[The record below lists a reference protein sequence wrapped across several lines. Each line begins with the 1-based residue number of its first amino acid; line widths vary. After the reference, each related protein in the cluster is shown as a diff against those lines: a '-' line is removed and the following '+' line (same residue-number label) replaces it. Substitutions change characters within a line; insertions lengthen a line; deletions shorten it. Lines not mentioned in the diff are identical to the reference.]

1 MNSGNS
7 QASGGPRSGA
17 WRRPESGTS
26 GLERYFATIRER
38 AGLIA
43 LVTFVTTLIAAA
55 YLVVAT
61 EQYRAEADLL
71 VIPLSRDD
79 DSLQGLSVI
88 HESTDPTRD
97 VATAAR
103 LTTSLNVA
111 RRVDKEIGY
120 PGTPEQLR
128 SKVSAEPVAASQ
140 VVAVVAEADSPEMA
154 RDIANGFAN
163 GIVSE
168 RGDIVKR
175 QADTLITGLRQ
186 QLQDS
191 QDSGETTTA
200 LEQQIV
206 ALEKVKTAGDPTLT
220 VDTLASKPVSPF
232 SPRPM
237 LTLIA
242 GLFGG
247 LILGVGGAFAMS
259 ALDPRLRR
267 EEQLR
272 ELYSLPILARVPK
285 EKRAPTFTLGKR
297 RLVIGPRSRERRALP
312 PGELS
317 AATLESFR
325 TLRTM
330 LAAQRREDGN
340 SRSILV
346 TGPSPSEGKTTTAIN
361 LASSLA
367 LAGNRVILIEADF
380 RRPTVGEALGV
391 RARVGIGDVLLG
403 NVALEDALV
412 LAPPFGDNLCAL
424 LVDRADDWL
433 AEVLSLPA
441 AEALLEDAKRLAD
454 YVVLDSP
461 PLTQVIDAMPLARQ
475 VDDVVM
481 VVRLGSSNLT
491 QLAHLGDLLEQNS
504 IRPAGFVVVGGPAP
518 EESSYYREA
527 QRRRAAQ
534 SDWLVNFEQK
544 TSSSSSSESEAP
556 SKPESS
562 SSSSSER
569 SASSAER

>member
-1 MNSGNS
+1 MNPPDS
-7 QASGGPRSGA
+7 QAIRDSGGIG
-17 WRRPESGTS
+17 WRRPPGETA
-26 GLERYFATIRER
+26 GLERYYRILRER
-38 AGLIA
+38 AGLIG
-43 LVTFVTTLIAAA
+43 LVVLVTTLVAAT
-55 YLVVAT
+55 YLAVAT
-61 EQYRAEADLL
+61 DKYRAEADLL
-71 VIPLSRDD
+71 VIPASRDND
-79 DSLQGLSVI
+79 ALGGLPII
-88 HESTDPTRD
+88 HESSDPTRD
-97 VATAAR
+97 VETA
-103 LTTSLNVA
+103 SHFVLNRTIA
-111 RRVDKEIGY
+111 KRVIDQLGLDMS
-120 PGTPEQLR
+120 PEQLL
-128 SKVSAEPVAASQ
+128 SDVKAEPVAQSNI
-140 VVAVVAEADSPEMA
+140 VAIRATADSPELA
-154 RDIANGFAN
+154 RDIANGFAD
-163 GIVSE
+163 GVVTEHDALIRAE
-168 RGDIVKR
+168 
-175 QADTLITGLRQ
+175 ADKLITGLRSSLQ
-186 QLQDS
+186 DAEQSGDETNATALADEIAQLQQVRES
-191 QDSGETTTA
+191 
-200 LEQQIV
+200 
-206 ALEKVKTAGDPTLT
+206 GDPTLS
-220 VDTLASKPVSPF
+220 VQARADAPNSAY
-232 SPRPM
+232 SPRPV
-237 LTLIA
+237 LTIFA
-242 GLFGG
+242 GIIGG

-285 EKRAPTFTLGKR
+285 EKRAPSFTLGKR
-297 RLVIGPRSRERRALP
+297 RLGIGPRERQRRALP

-330 LAAQRREDGN
+330 LAAQRRDDGN

-412 LAPPFGDNLCAL
+412 LAPPFGDNLCVL

-441 AEALLEDAKRLAD
+441 AQALLEDAKRLAD

-475 VDDVVM
+475 VDDVVL
-481 VVRLGSSNLT
+481 VTRLGSSNIS
-491 QLAHLGDLLEQNS
+491 QLAHLGDLLDQNG
-504 IRPAGFVVVGGPAP
+504 IKPAGFVVVGGPAP

-544 TSSSSSSESEAP
+544 TSSSPPSDSEEP
-556 SKPESS
+556 
-562 SSSSSER
+562 

>member
-1 MNSGNS
+1 MG
-7 QASGGPRSGA
+7 
-17 WRRPESGTS
+17 WRRPEAGSS
-26 GLERYFATIRER
+26 GLERYYRTVRER
-38 AGLIA
+38 LGLIA
-43 LVTFVTTLIAAA
+43 LITLTTTLMAAA
-55 YLVVAT
+55 YLAVAT
-61 EQYRAEADLL
+61 EKYKAEADLL
-71 VIPLSRDD
+71 VLPASRDD
-79 DSLQGLSVI
+79 PTLGSLPLI
-88 HESTDPTRD
+88 RESSDPTRD
-97 VATAAR
+97 VETASR
-103 LTTSLNVA
+103 LVTNLNVA
-111 RRVDKEIGY
+111 ERVKRELGL
-120 PGTPEQLR
+120 EE
-128 SKVSAEPVAASQ
+128 SAEALKSQ
-140 VVAVVAEADSPEMA
+140 VTAEPIAQSNIVAVTAVADSPDLA
-154 RDIANGFAN
+154 RDIANGFAT
-163 GIVSE
+163 GVVAERSAVVRSE
-168 RGDIVKR
+168 VDKLV
-175 QADTLITGLRQ
+175 AGLREQ
-186 QLQDS
+186 VQEAEEAGEPTEALLNQIADLQ
-191 QDSGETTTA
+191 GVRA
-200 LEQQIV
+200 
-206 ALEKVKTAGDPTLT
+206 AGDPTMRVET
-220 VDTLASKPVSPF
+220 RADAPASPF

-237 LTLIA
+237 LTILAGFFA
-242 GLFGG
+242 GL
-247 LILGVGGAFAMS
+247 IIGVGGAFAMS

-297 RLVIGPRSRERRALP
+297 RLGIGPRERERRALP

-475 VDDVVM
+475 VDDVVI
-481 VVRLGSSNLT
+481 VTRLGSSNLT
-491 QLAHLGDLLEQNS
+491 QLAHLGDLLEQNN
-504 IRPAGFVVVGGPAP
+504 IRPAGFVVVGGPGP

-527 QRRRAAQ
+527 QRRRNAQ

-544 TSSSSSSESEAP
+544 TSSSSSSAESP
-556 SKPESS
+556 PTPT
-562 SSSSSER
+562 
-569 SASSAER
+569 SSAER

>member
-1 MNSGNS
+1 M
-7 QASGGPRSGA
+7 
-17 WRRPESGTS
+17 
-26 GLERYFATIRER
+26 
-38 AGLIA
+38 
-43 LVTFVTTLIAAA
+43 VTLTTTLVAAA
-55 YLVVAT
+55 YLAVAT
-61 EQYRAEADLL
+61 EQYKAEADLL
-71 VIPLSRDD
+71 VIPASREDTA
-79 DSLQGLSVI
+79 LNGLPVI
-88 HESTDPTRD
+88 RESSDPTRD
-97 VATAAR
+97 VETAAR
-103 LTTSLNVA
+103 LVDNRNVA
-111 RRVDKEIGY
+111 KAVKEDLGLDQSADSLLSQV
-120 PGTPEQLR
+120 T
-128 SKVSAEPVAASQ
+128 AEPVAQSNI
-140 VVAVVAEADSPEMA
+140 VAVTATADSPDLA
-154 RDIANGFAN
+154 RDLANGFAN
-163 GIVSE
+163 GVVEQRSKVVKAEAEKQIV
-168 RGDIVKR
+168 
-175 QADTLITGLRQ
+175 GLKD
-186 QLQDS
+186 QLQEAEDN
-191 QDSGETTTA
+191 GEEANATA
-200 LEQQIV
+200 LANQIAELQGV
-206 ALEKVKTAGDPTLT
+206 AQSGDPTLT
-220 VDTLASKPVSPF
+220 VETRADAPSSPF

-237 LTLIA
+237 LTLAAGFFA
-242 GLFGG
+242 GLV
-247 LILGVGGAFAMS
+247 LGTGGAFAMS

-285 EKRAPTFTLGKR
+285 ERRAPTFTLGKR
-297 RLVIGPRSRERRALP
+297 RLGIGPRERERRALP

-330 LAAQRREDGN
+330 LAAQRRDDGN

-491 QLAHLGDLLEQNS
+491 QLAHLGDLLDQNG
-504 IRPAGFVVVGGPAP
+504 IKPAGFVVVGGPGP

-527 QRRRAAQ
+527 QRRRNAQ
-534 SDWLVNFEQK
+534 ADWLVNFEQK
-544 TSSSSSSESEAP
+544 TSSSAP
-556 SKPESS
+556 GSESS
-562 SSSSSER
+562 SGR

>member
-1 MNSGNS
+1 M
-7 QASGGPRSGA
+7 
-17 WRRPESGTS
+17 
-26 GLERYFATIRER
+26 
-38 AGLIA
+38 
-43 LVTFVTTLIAAA
+43 VTLATTLVAAA
-55 YLVVAT
+55 YLAVAT
-61 EQYRAEADLL
+61 EKYQAESSLL
-71 VIPLSRDD
+71 VIPASRDD
-79 DSLQGLSVI
+79 TALNGLPVI
-88 HESTDPTRD
+88 RESSDPTRD
-97 VATAAR
+97 VETAAQLVDSR
-103 LTTSLNVA
+103 TVA
-111 RRVDKEIGY
+111 DRVIEDLGLD
-120 PGTPEQLR
+120 QSADSLR
-128 SKVSAEPVAASQ
+128 SQVAAEPVAQSNIVSIIAT
-140 VVAVVAEADSPEMA
+140 ADSPDMA

-163 GIVSE
+163 GVVQQRSQVVSAE
-168 RGDIVKR
+168 AVK
-175 QADTLITGLRQ
+175 QIEGLKD
-186 QLQDS
+186 QLQEAEDA
-191 QDSGETTTA
+191 GENTTE
-200 LEQQIV
+200 LEQNIAELQGIQ
-206 ALEKVKTAGDPTLT
+206 ASGDPTMT
-220 VDTLASKPVSPF
+220 VETKAEAPESPY
-232 SPRPM
+232 SPKPM
-237 LTLIA
+237 LTILA
-242 GLFGG
+242 GIFGG
-247 LILGVGGAFAMS
+247 LILGVGGAFASS

-297 RLVIGPRSRERRALP
+297 RLGIGPRERERRALP

-475 VDDVVM
+475 VDDVVL
-481 VVRLGSSNLT
+481 VCRLGSSNLT
-491 QLAHLGDLLEQNS
+491 QLTHLGDLLDQNG
-504 IRPAGFVVVGGPAP
+504 IKPAGFVVVGGPGP

-527 QRRRAAQ
+527 QRRRSAQ
-534 SDWLVNFEQK
+534 SDGLVNFEQK
-544 TSSSSSSESEAP
+544 TSSSESDSAP
-556 SKPESS
+556 
-562 SSSSSER
+562 

>member
-1 MNSGNS
+1 M
-7 QASGGPRSGA
+7 
-17 WRRPESGTS
+17 
-26 GLERYFATIRER
+26 
-38 AGLIA
+38 
-43 LVTFVTTLIAAA
+43 VTLTTTLVAAA
-55 YLVVAT
+55 YLAVAT
-61 EQYRAEADLL
+61 EKYRAESSVL
-71 VIPLSRDD
+71 VIPASRDD
-79 DSLQGLSVI
+79 TALNGLPVI
-88 HESTDPTRD
+88 RESSDPTRD
-97 VATAAR
+97 VETAAFLVKGR
-103 LTTSLNVA
+103 NVA
-111 RRVDKEIGY
+111 DKVIDDLGLDQTADSLL
-120 PGTPEQLR
+120 GQ
-128 SKVSAEPVAASQ
+128 VSAEPIAQSNIVSIRAT
-140 VVAVVAEADSPEMA
+140 ADSPELA

-163 GIVSE
+163 GVVAVRSE
-168 RGDIVKR
+168 VVRAEAEKR
-175 QADTLITGLRQ
+175 VESLRD
-186 QLQDS
+186 QLQEA
-191 QDSGETTTA
+191 QDAGEPTA
-200 LEQQIV
+200 EREQELAELEAIRV
-206 ALEKVKTAGDPTLT
+206 GGDPTMT
-220 VDTLASKPVSPF
+220 VETKAETPPSAYSPK
-232 SPRPM
+232 PM
-237 LTLIA
+237 LTIIA
-242 GLFGG
+242 GIFGG
-247 LILGVGGAFAMS
+247 LILGIGAAFAS
-259 ALDPRLRR
+259 NALDPRLRR

-297 RLVIGPRSRERRALP
+297 RLGIGPRERERRALP

-475 VDDVVM
+475 VDDVVL
-481 VVRLGSSNLT
+481 VCRLGSSNLT
-491 QLAHLGDLLEQNS
+491 QLAHLGDLLDQNG
-504 IRPAGFVVVGGPAP
+504 IKPAGFVVVGGAAP

-527 QRRRAAQ
+527 QRRRNAQ
-534 SDWLVNFEQK
+534 SDWLVSFEQK
-544 TSSSSSSESEAP
+544 TSGAGSESG
-556 SKPESS
+556 SEST
-562 SSSSSER
+562 R
-569 SASSAER
+569 SASSADR

>member
-1 MNSGNS
+1 MNSADT
-7 QASGGPRSGA
+7 QAARDSAGGG
-17 WRRPESGTS
+17 WRRPQGGAS
-26 GLERYFATIRER
+26 GLERYYSTIRER
-38 AGLIA
+38 LGLIA
-43 LVTFVTTLIAAA
+43 LVTLVTTLIAAA
-55 YLVVAT
+55 YLAVAT
-61 EQYRAEADLL
+61 DQYRAEADLL
-71 VIPLSRDD
+71 VLPASRDD
-79 DSLQGLSVI
+79 ESLNGIPVI
-88 HESTDPTRD
+88 RESSDPTRD
-97 VATAAR
+97 VETASR
-103 LTTSLNVA
+103 LVTSLNVA
-111 RRVDKEIGY
+111 RRVDRLLGL
-120 PGTPEQLR
+120 PGSPEDLQ
-128 SKVSAEPVAASQ
+128 SDVSAEPVAQSNI
-140 VVAVVAEADSPEMA
+140 VAITAVAESPELA

-163 GIVSE
+163 GVVAE
-168 RGDIVKR
+168 RSGVVR
-175 QADTLITGLRQ
+175 AEADKLIEGLQ
-186 QLQDS
+186 EEIEDAEAAGESTDALVEQVAQLQKIR
-191 QDSGETTTA
+191 TT
-200 LEQQIV
+200 
-206 ALEKVKTAGDPTLT
+206 GDPTLRVET
-220 VDTLASKPVSPF
+220 EASTPSSPF
-232 SPRPM
+232 APRPM

-242 GLFGG
+242 GVIGG

-297 RLVIGPRSRERRALP
+297 RFGIGPRERERRALP

-475 VDDVVM
+475 VDDVVL
-481 VVRLGSSNLT
+481 VCRLGSSNLT
-491 QLAHLGDLLEQNS
+491 QLAHLGDLLDQNG
-504 IRPAGFVVVGGPAP
+504 IKPAGFVVVGGPGP

-544 TSSSSSSESEAP
+544 SSSAAGTNDEPGTSQRP
-556 SKPESS
+556 SGTSDRPTYP
-562 SSSSSER
+562 
-569 SASSAER
+569 AER

>member
-1 MNSGNS
+1 MNSADP
-7 QASGGPRSGA
+7 QAARDSLGTG
-17 WRRPESGTS
+17 WRRPQAESTGI
-26 GLERYFATIRER
+26 ERYFRVLRER
-38 AGLIA
+38 AGLIL
-43 LVTFVTTLIAAA
+43 LVVLTTTLMAGA
-55 YLVVAT
+55 YLAVAT
-61 EQYRAEADLL
+61 KQYKAEADLL
-71 VIPLSRDD
+71 VIPASRDD
-79 DSLQGLSVI
+79 QSLNTLPLI
-88 HESTDPTRD
+88 RESSDPTRD
-97 VATAAR
+97 VETAAR
-103 LTTSLNVA
+103 ITASRNVA
-111 RRVDKEIGY
+111 KLVKRDLGLDMTDDELLKHVK
-120 PGTPEQLR
+120 
-128 SKVSAEPVAASQ
+128 AEPVAQSN
-140 VVAVVAEADSPEMA
+140 VVAVSATADSPNLA
-154 RDIANGFAN
+154 RDIANGFADGVVTSRSN
-163 GIVSE
+163 VVRSE
-168 RGDIVKR
+168 
-175 QADTLITGLRQ
+175 ADKLIAGLRQ
-186 QLQDS
+186 QVQDAQDAGENTDALSANIAALQ
-191 QDSGETTTA
+191 T
-200 LEQQIV
+200 V
-206 ALEKVKTAGDPTLT
+206 REKGDPTMHVET
-220 VDTLASKPVSPF
+220 RADAPAAAF

-237 LTLIA
+237 LTIFA
-242 GLFGG
+242 GLIGG

-272 ELYSLPILARVPK
+272 DLYSLPILARVPK
-285 EKRAPTFTLGKR
+285 EKRAPTYTLGKR
-297 RLVIGPRSRERRALP
+297 RFGIGPRERQRRALP

-441 AEALLEDAKRLAD
+441 AQALLEDAKRLAD

-475 VDDVVM
+475 VDDVVL
-481 VVRLGSSNLT
+481 VTRLGSSNLT
-491 QLAHLGDLLEQNS
+491 QLAHLGDLLDQNG
-504 IRPAGFVVVGGPAP
+504 IRPAGFVVVGGAGP

-527 QRRRAAQ
+527 QRRRAEQ
-534 SDWLVNFEQK
+534 SDWLVSFEQK
-544 TSSSSSSESEAP
+544 TSGAGESGEP
-556 SKPESS
+556 T
-562 SSSSSER
+562 
-569 SASSAER
+569 SSAQR

>member
-1 MNSGNS
+1 MNSADP
-7 QASGGPRSGA
+7 QAARDSLGTG
-17 WRRPESGTS
+17 WRRPQAESTGI
-26 GLERYFATIRER
+26 ERYFRVLRER
-38 AGLIA
+38 AGLIL
-43 LVTFVTTLIAAA
+43 LVVLTTTLMAGA
-55 YLVVAT
+55 YLAVAT
-61 EQYRAEADLL
+61 KQYKAEADLL
-71 VIPLSRDD
+71 VIPASRDD
-79 DSLQGLSVI
+79 QSLNTLPLI
-88 HESTDPTRD
+88 RESSDPTRD
-97 VATAAR
+97 VETAAR
-103 LTTSLNVA
+103 VTASRNVA
-111 RRVDKEIGY
+111 KLVKRDLGLDMTDDELLKHVK
-120 PGTPEQLR
+120 
-128 SKVSAEPVAASQ
+128 AEPVAQSN
-140 VVAVVAEADSPEMA
+140 VVAVSATADSPNLA
-154 RDIANGFAN
+154 RDIANGFADGVVTSRSN
-163 GIVSE
+163 VVRSE
-168 RGDIVKR
+168 
-175 QADTLITGLRQ
+175 ADKLIAGLRQ
-186 QLQDS
+186 QVQDAQDAGENTDALSANIAALQ
-191 QDSGETTTA
+191 T
-200 LEQQIV
+200 V
-206 ALEKVKTAGDPTLT
+206 REKGDPTMHVET
-220 VDTLASKPVSPF
+220 RADAPAAAF

-237 LTLIA
+237 LTIFA
-242 GLFGG
+242 GLIGG

-272 ELYSLPILARVPK
+272 DLYSLPILARVPK
-285 EKRAPTFTLGKR
+285 EKRAPTYTLGKR
-297 RLVIGPRSRERRALP
+297 RFGIGPRERQRRALP

-441 AEALLEDAKRLAD
+441 AQALLEDAKRLAD

-475 VDDVVM
+475 VDDVVL
-481 VVRLGSSNLT
+481 VTRLGSSNLT
-491 QLAHLGDLLEQNS
+491 QLAHLGDLLDQNG
-504 IRPAGFVVVGGPAP
+504 IRPAGFVVVGGAGP

-527 QRRRAAQ
+527 QRRRAEQ
-534 SDWLVNFEQK
+534 SDWLVSFEQK
-544 TSSSSSSESEAP
+544 TSGAGESGEP
-556 SKPESS
+556 T
-562 SSSSSER
+562 
-569 SASSAER
+569 SSAQR

>member
-1 MNSGNS
+1 MNPPES
-7 QASGGPRSGA
+7 QAVRDAAGA
-17 WRRPESGTS
+17 RWRRPQGETA
-26 GLERYFATIRER
+26 GLERYFRILRER
-38 AGLIA
+38 AGLIG
-43 LVTFVTTLIAAA
+43 LVTLVTTLVAVA
-55 YLVVAT
+55 YLAT
-61 EQYRAEADLL
+61 ATQQYQAEADLL
-71 VIPLSRDD
+71 VIPASRD
-79 DSLQGLSVI
+79 QAGLDGLPI
-88 HESTDPTRD
+88 IRESSDPTRD
-97 VATAAR
+97 VETAGR
-103 LTTSLNVA
+103 LVTGPDVAKRVKAQLGLNDSVE
-111 RRVDKEIGY
+111 D
-120 PGTPEQLR
+120 LR
-128 SKVSAEPVAASQ
+128 NKKVKAEPVAQSNIVSIRAH
-140 VVAVVAEADSPEMA
+140 ADSPELA
-154 RDIANGFAN
+154 RDIANGFAD
-163 GIVSE
+163 GVVAE
-168 RGDIVKR
+168 RDQVVR
-175 QADTLITGLRQ
+175 AEADKLITGLRS
-186 QLQDS
+186 QLQDA
-191 QDSGETTTA
+191 QQAGEDTKS
-200 LEQQIV
+200 LSDQI
-206 ALEKVKTAGDPTLT
+206 AELQSLREGGDPTLS
-220 VDTLASKPVSPF
+220 VDTRADAPKEAY
-232 SPRPM
+232 SPRPV
-237 LTLIA
+237 LTIFA
-242 GLFGG
+242 GLIGG
-247 LILGVGGAFAMS
+247 LILGIGGAFAMS

-285 EKRAPTFTLGKR
+285 EKRAPTSTLGKR
-297 RLVIGPRSRERRALP
+297 RFGIGPRERQRRALP

-330 LAAQRREDGN
+330 LAAQRRDDGK

-412 LAPPFGDNLCAL
+412 LAPPFGDNLCVL

-441 AEALLEDAKRLAD
+441 AQALLEDAKRLAD

-475 VDDVVM
+475 VDDVVL
-481 VVRLGSSNLT
+481 VTRLGSSNIT
-491 QLAHLGDLLEQNS
+491 QLAHLGDLLDQNG

-544 TSSSSSSESEAP
+544 TSSSSNQ
-556 SKPESS
+556 PEEKST
-562 SSSSSER
+562 
-569 SASSAER
+569 SSAER

>member
-1 MNSGNS
+1 MNSADT
-7 QASGGPRSGA
+7 QAARDSSGA
-17 WRRPESGTS
+17 SWRRPQTASSGI
-26 GLERYFATIRER
+26 ERYYRVLRER
-38 AGLIA
+38 LGLIV
-43 LVTFVTTLIAAA
+43 LVTLATTLVAAA
-55 YLVVAT
+55 YLVVAPDR
-61 EQYRAEADLL
+61 YKAEADVL
-71 VIPLSRDD
+71 VNPASNDD
-79 DSLQGLSVI
+79 ETFGSLPVI
-88 HESTDPTRD
+88 RESSDPTRD
-97 VATAAR
+97 VETASRLVVSRNVAAR
-103 LTTSLNVA
+103 
-111 RRVDKEIGY
+111 VDRELGLDE
-120 PGTPEQLR
+120 PPNDFSPDDLLGMVT
-128 SKVSAEPVAASQ
+128 AEPVAQSNI
-140 VVAVVAEADSPEMA
+140 VSVTAEADSPELA
-154 RDIANGFAN
+154 RDLANGFAN
-163 GIVSE
+163 GVVAQRDE
-168 RGDIVKR
+168 LVRR
-175 QADTLITGLRQ
+175 EAAELITRLREEIQ
-186 QLQDS
+186 TAADNGDSTEELNLELAQLQRVEAS
-191 QDSGETTTA
+191 
-200 LEQQIV
+200 
-206 ALEKVKTAGDPTLT
+206 GDPTLRVET
-220 VDTLASKPVSPF
+220 KADAPDEPF
-232 SPRPM
+232 SPRPAV
-237 LTLIA
+237 TIAA
-242 GLFGG
+242 GLLGG
-247 LILGVGGAFAMS
+247 LILGIGGAFAMS

-285 EKRAPTFTLGKR
+285 ERRAPTFTLGKR
-297 RLVIGPRSRERRALP
+297 RFGIGPRERERRALP

-475 VDDVVM
+475 VDDVVL
-481 VVRLGSSNLT
+481 VTRLGSSNLA
-491 QLAHLGDLLEQNS
+491 QLAHLGDLLDQNG
-504 IRPAGFVVVGGPAP
+504 IKPAGFVVVGGPGP

-534 SDWLVNFEQK
+534 SDWLVTFEQK
-544 TSSSSSSESEAP
+544 SSSEAGSEK
-556 SKPESS
+556 ST
-562 SSSSSER
+562 
-569 SASSAER
+569 SSAER

>member
-1 MNSGNS
+1 MNSADT
-7 QASGGPRSGA
+7 QAFREGSGA
-17 WRRPESGTS
+17 GWRRPQAESS
-26 GLERYFATIRER
+26 GLQRYFRVLRER

-43 LVTFVTTLIAAA
+43 LVTLITTLMAAA

-61 EQYRAEADLL
+61 EKYKAEADLL
-71 VIPLSRDD
+71 VIPASRDD
-79 DSLQGLSVI
+79 TALNGLPVI
-88 HESTDPTRD
+88 RESSDPTRD
-97 VATAAR
+97 VETAAR
-103 LTTSLNVA
+103 LVDSRNVA
-111 RRVDKEIGY
+111 DRVIKDLGLDQ
-120 PGTPEQLR
+120 TADSLR
-128 SKVSAEPVAASQ
+128 GQVTAEPVAQSNIVSILAT
-140 VVAVVAEADSPEMA
+140 ADSPDEA
-154 RDIANGFAN
+154 RDIANGFAT
-163 GIVSE
+163 GVVAQRSQVVRTEAEKQI
-168 RGDIVKR
+168 D
-175 QADTLITGLRQ
+175 GLRD
-186 QLQDS
+186 QLQEA
-191 QDSGETTTA
+191 QDAGEPTTE
-200 LEQQIV
+200 LEQQIAELQGV
-206 ALEKVKTAGDPTLT
+206 VTGGDPTLT
-220 VDTLASKPVSPF
+220 VETKADAPSSPY

-237 LTLIA
+237 LTIIA
-242 GLFGG
+242 GILGG
-247 LILGVGGAFAMS
+247 LILGIGGAFASS

-297 RLVIGPRSRERRALP
+297 RLGIGPRERERRALP

-461 PLTQVIDAMPLARQ
+461 PLTQVIDAMPLARR
-475 VDDVVM
+475 VDDVVL
-481 VVRLGSSNLT
+481 VTRLGASNLS
-491 QLAHLGDLLEQNS
+491 QLAHLGDLLDQNG
-504 IRPAGFVVVGGPAP
+504 IKPAGFVVVGGPGP

-527 QRRRAAQ
+527 QRRRHAQ

-544 TSSSSSSESEAP
+544 TSSSASEST
-556 SKPESS
+556 
-562 SSSSSER
+562 R

>member
-1 MNSGNS
+1 MNPPDT
-7 QASGGPRSGA
+7 QAARDSASA
-17 WRRPESGTS
+17 VWRRPQGGTS
-26 GLERYFATIRER
+26 GLERYYRVIRER
-38 AGLIA
+38 LGLIA
-43 LVTFVTTLIAAA
+43 IVTMTTTLVAAA
-55 YLVVAT
+55 YLAT
-61 EQYRAEADLL
+61 ATKQYKAESSLL
-71 VIPLSRDD
+71 VIPASREDTA
-79 DSLQGLSVI
+79 LNGLPLI
-88 HESTDPTRD
+88 RESSDPTRD
-97 VATAAR
+97 VETAAQLVTFR
-103 LTTSLNVA
+103 NVA
-111 RRVDKEIGY
+111 ELVKK
-120 PGTPEQLR
+120 QLGLDE
-128 SKVSAEPVAASQ
+128 SADSLSAKVTAEPVAQSNI
-140 VVAVVAEADSPEMA
+140 VAVTAVADSADLA
-154 RDIANGFAN
+154 RDIANGFAT
-163 GIVSE
+163 GVVTQ
-168 RGDIVKR
+168 RDTVVRAAADR
-175 QADTLITGLRQ
+175 QIAGLRE
-186 QLQDS
+186 QLQDAE
-191 QDSGETTTA
+191 DAGEDTQA
-200 LEQQIV
+200 LSDQIAELQGV
-206 ALEKVKTAGDPTLT
+206 SESGDPTLSVET
-220 VDTLASKPVSPF
+220 KADTPSSPF

-237 LTLIA
+237 LTIIA
-242 GLFGG
+242 GIIGG
-247 LILGVGGAFAMS
+247 LILGTGGAFAMS

-272 ELYSLPILARVPK
+272 ELYSLPILARIPR

-297 RLVIGPRSRERRALP
+297 RLLIGPRERERRALP
-312 PGELS
+312 PGGLS

-412 LAPPFGDNLCAL
+412 LA
-424 LVDRADDWL
+424 
-433 AEVLSLPA
+433 LPA

-475 VDDVVM
+475 VDDVVL
-481 VVRLGSSNLT
+481 VTRLGSSNLT
-491 QLAHLGDLLEQNS
+491 QLAHLGDLLDQNG
-504 IRPAGFVVVGGPAP
+504 IKPAGFVVVGGPGP

-527 QRRRAAQ
+527 QRRRNAQ

-544 TSSSSSSESEAP
+544 
-556 SKPESS
+556 K
-562 SSSSSER
+562 
-569 SASSAER
+569 SASA

>member
-1 MNSGNS
+1 MNPGDT
-7 QASGGPRSGA
+7 QAARDSKGA
-17 WRRPESGTS
+17 GWRRPQAESS
-26 GLERYFATIRER
+26 GIERYFRVLRER
-38 AGLIA
+38 SGLIL
-43 LVTFVTTLIAAA
+43 LVVLTTTLVAGA
-55 YLVVAT
+55 YLAVAT
-61 EQYRAEADLL
+61 KQYKAEADLL
-71 VIPLSRDD
+71 VIPASRDD
-79 DSLQGLSVI
+79 QSLNTLPLI
-88 HESTDPTRD
+88 RESSDPTRD
-97 VATAAR
+97 VETASR
-103 LTTSLNVA
+103 LVASRNVA
-111 RRVDKEIGY
+111 KIVKSSLGLDMTADELLGHVK
-120 PGTPEQLR
+120 
-128 SKVSAEPVAASQ
+128 AEPVAQSN
-140 VVAVVAEADSPEMA
+140 VVAVSATADSPNLA
-154 RDIANGFAN
+154 RDIANGFAD
-163 GIVSE
+163 GV
-168 RGDIVKR
+168 VKSR
-175 QADTLITGLRQ
+175 SDVVRAEADQLIAGLRTQ
-186 QLQDS
+186 VQDGQDAGENTDALSTQIAALQ
-191 QDSGETTTA
+191 T
-200 LEQQIV
+200 V
-206 ALEKVKTAGDPTLT
+206 REKGDPTMNVET
-220 VDTLASKPVSPF
+220 RADAPAAAF
-232 SPRPM
+232 SPRPV
-237 LTLIA
+237 LTIFA
-242 GLFGG
+242 GLIGG
-247 LILGVGGAFAMS
+247 LILGIGGAFAMS

-272 ELYSLPILARVPK
+272 DLYSLPILARVPK

-297 RLVIGPRSRERRALP
+297 RFGIGPRERQRRALP

-330 LAAQRREDGN
+330 LAAQRREEGN

-441 AEALLEDAKRLAD
+441 AQALLEDAKRLAD

-475 VDDVVM
+475 VDDVVI
-481 VVRLGSSNLT
+481 VTRLGSSNLT
-491 QLAHLGDLLEQNS
+491 QLAHLGDLLDQNG
-504 IRPAGFVVVGGPAP
+504 IRPAGFVVVGGAGP

-544 TSSSSSSESEAP
+544 TSGEPESESP
-556 SKPESS
+556 T
-562 SSSSSER
+562 
-569 SASSAER
+569 SSAKR

>member
-1 MNSGNS
+1 MNPADS
-7 QASGGPRSGA
+7 QAARDGA
-17 WRRPESGTS
+17 GVGWRRPQAESS
-26 GLERYFATIRER
+26 GIERYFRVLRER
-38 AGLIA
+38 AGLIL
-43 LVTFVTTLIAAA
+43 LVTLTTTLVAGA
-55 YLVVAT
+55 YLAVAT
-61 EQYRAEADLL
+61 KQYKAEADLL
-71 VIPLSRDD
+71 VIPASRENQSLSTLPLIH
-79 DSLQGLSVI
+79 DSS
-88 HESTDPTRD
+88 DPTRD
-97 VATAAR
+97 VETASR
-103 LTTSLNVA
+103 LTDSANVA
-111 RRVDKEIGY
+111 KLVKSQLGLDMSVEELRRHV
-120 PGTPEQLR
+120 T
-128 SKVSAEPVAASQ
+128 AEPVAQSNI
-140 VVAVVAEADSPEMA
+140 VAVSATADSPGLA
-154 RDIANGFAN
+154 RDIANGFAD
-163 GIVSE
+163 GV
-168 RGDIVKR
+168 VKAR
-175 QADTLITGLRQ
+175 SDVVRAEADNLISGLRQ
-186 QLQDS
+186 QVQDAE
-191 QDSGETTTA
+191 DSGENTDA
-200 LEQQIV
+200 LLEQIA
-206 ALEKVKTAGDPTLT
+206 ALQTVREKGDPTMNVET
-220 VDTLASKPVSPF
+220 RADAPESAF
-232 SPRPM
+232 SPRPV
-237 LTLIA
+237 LTVFA
-242 GLFGG
+242 GVIGG

-272 ELYSLPILARVPK
+272 DLYSLPVLARVPK

-297 RLVIGPRSRERRALP
+297 RFGVGPRERQRRALP

-441 AEALLEDAKRLAD
+441 AQALLEDAKRLAD
-454 YVVLDSP
+454 YDVLDSP

-475 VDDVVM
+475 VDDVVL
-481 VVRLGSSNLT
+481 VTRLGSSNLT
-491 QLAHLGDLLEQNS
+491 QLAHLGDLLDQNG
-504 IRPAGFVVVGGPAP
+504 IRPAGFVVVGGAGP

-544 TSSSSSSESEAP
+544 SSGAAESEEPTSSAQ
-556 SKPESS
+556 
-562 SSSSSER
+562 R
-569 SASSAER
+569 

>member
-1 MNSGNS
+1 MNPADT
-7 QASGGPRSGA
+7 QAFREGSGA
-17 WRRPESGTS
+17 GWRRPQAESS
-26 GLERYFATIRER
+26 GLERYFRVLRER

-43 LVTFVTTLIAAA
+43 LVTLVTTLMAAA
-55 YLVVAT
+55 YLLAAT
-61 EQYRAEADLL
+61 EQYKAEADLL
-71 VIPLSRDD
+71 VIPASRDD
-79 DSLQGLSVI
+79 TSLNGLPLI
-88 HESTDPTRD
+88 RESSDPTRD
-97 VATAAR
+97 VETAAK
-103 LTTSLNVA
+103 LVTTRNVA
-111 RRVDKEIGY
+111 KRVKD
-120 PGTPEQLR
+120 QLGLGQ
-128 SKVSAEPVAASQ
+128 SDDSLLSQVSAVPVAQSN
-140 VVAVVAEADSPEMA
+140 VVSVTAQADSPDLA
-154 RDIANGFAN
+154 RDIANGFAE
-163 GIVSE
+163 GVVAQRSSV
-168 RGDIVKR
+168 VKAAA
-175 QADTLITGLRQ
+175 QKQIDGLQ
-186 QLQDS
+186 SQLQKAEDEG
-191 QDSGETTTA
+191 QNTA
-200 LEQQIV
+200 ELQANIAELQGV
-206 ALEKVKTAGDPTLT
+206 VESGDPTMSVET
-220 VDTLASKPVSPF
+220 RADAPSSPF
-232 SPRPM
+232 SPRPT
-237 LTLIA
+237 LTIAAGIFA
-242 GLFGG
+242 GLV
-247 LILGVGGAFAMS
+247 LGIGGAFAMS

-297 RLVIGPRSRERRALP
+297 RLGIGPRERERRALP

-461 PLTQVIDAMPLARQ
+461 PLTQVIDAMPLARR
-475 VDDVVM
+475 VDDVVL
-481 VVRLGSSNLT
+481 VTRLGSSNLS
-491 QLAHLGDLLEQNS
+491 QLAHLGDLLDQNG
-504 IRPAGFVVVGGPAP
+504 IKPAGFVVVGGPGP

-527 QRRRAAQ
+527 QRRRNAQ

-544 TSSSSSSESEAP
+544 TSSS
-556 SKPESS
+556 ESS
-562 SSSSSER
+562 SR
-569 SASSAER
+569 PTSSAER

>member
-1 MNSGNS
+1 MNPADT
-7 QASGGPRSGA
+7 QAARDAAGA
-17 WRRPESGTS
+17 GWRRPQANSTGI
-26 GLERYFATIRER
+26 ERYFRVLRER

-43 LVTFVTTLIAAA
+43 IVVLATTLAAGA
-55 YLVVAT
+55 YLAVAT
-61 EQYRAEADLL
+61 KQYKAVADLL
-71 VIPLSRDD
+71 VTTASRDD
-79 DSLQGLSVI
+79 PTLNTLPVI
-88 HESTDPTRD
+88 RESSDPTRD
-97 VATAAR
+97 VSTAAR
-103 LTTSLNVA
+103 VTESRNVA
-111 RRVDKEIGY
+111 RLVKSDLGLDMTDDELLDRVK
-120 PGTPEQLR
+120 
-128 SKVSAEPVAASQ
+128 AEPVAQSNI
-140 VVAVVAEADSPEMA
+140 VAVSATADSPNLA
-154 RDIANGFAN
+154 RDIANGFAD
-163 GIVSE
+163 GV
-168 RGDIVKR
+168 VKSR
-175 QADTLITGLRQ
+175 SDVVRAEADKLIAGLRDQ
-186 QLQDS
+186 VQAAEDAGENTDALSTQIAALQ
-191 QDSGETTTA
+191 
-200 LEQQIV
+200 V
-206 ALEKVKTAGDPTLT
+206 VREKGDPTLHVET
-220 VDTLASKPVSPF
+220 RADAPTSAF

-237 LTLIA
+237 LTIFA
-242 GLFGG
+242 GVIGG

-272 ELYSLPILARVPK
+272 DLYSLPVLARVPK

-297 RLVIGPRSRERRALP
+297 RFGIGPRERQRRALP

-441 AEALLEDAKRLAD
+441 AQALLEDAKRLAD

-475 VDDVVM
+475 VDDVVL
-481 VVRLGSSNLT
+481 VTRLGSSNLT
-491 QLAHLGDLLEQNS
+491 QLAHLGDLLDQNG
-504 IRPAGFVVVGGPAP
+504 IRPAGFVVVGGAGP

-544 TSSSSSSESEAP
+544 SSGAAEPEEPTP
-556 SKPESS
+556 SAK
-562 SSSSSER
+562 R
-569 SASSAER
+569 

>member
-1 MNSGNS
+1 MNSAES
-7 QASGGPRSGA
+7 QAARDSAGGG
-17 WRRPESGTS
+17 WRRPQSGVS
-26 GLERYFATIRER
+26 GLERYFNTIRER
-38 AGLIA
+38 LGLIA
-43 LVTFVTTLIAAA
+43 LITLVTTLIAAA
-55 YLVVAT
+55 YLAVAT
-61 EQYRAEADLL
+61 EQYRAEANLL
-71 VIPLSRDD
+71 VIPAPREDPTFNTLP
-79 DSLQGLSVI
+79 VI
-88 HESTDPTRD
+88 RETSDPTRD
-97 VATAAR
+97 AQTAAT
-103 LTTSLNVA
+103 LVTSPNVA
-111 RRVDKEIGY
+111 RRVDRQLDY
-120 PGTPEQLR
+120 PGTAEELE
-128 SKVSAEPVAASQ
+128 SKVTAEPVAQASI
-140 VVAVVAEADSPEMA
+140 VAVNAVADSPELA

-163 GIVSE
+163 GVVAERSEIVRIE
-168 RGDIVKR
+168 
-175 QADTLITGLRQ
+175 ADKQIAG
-186 QLQDS
+186 LQD
-191 QDSGETTTA
+191 
-200 LEQQIV
+200 QI
-206 ALEKVKTAGDPTLT
+206 AAAEEAGDPTEALEESLVGLQKLKT
-220 VDTLASKPVSPF
+220 TGDPTLRVETEATAPSSPF
-232 SPRPM
+232 SPRPT

-242 GLFGG
+242 GVLGG
-247 LILGVGGAFAMS
+247 LILGIGGAFAMS

-297 RLVIGPRSRERRALP
+297 RFGIGPRERERRALP

-330 LAAQRREDGN
+330 LAAQRRDDGN

-475 VDDVVM
+475 VDDVVL
-481 VVRLGSSNLT
+481 VTRLGSSNLT
-491 QLAHLGDLLEQNS
+491 QLAHLGDLLDQNG
-504 IRPAGFVVVGGPAP
+504 IKPAGFVVVGGPAP

-534 SDWLVNFEQK
+534 SDWLVNFDK
-544 TSSSSSSESEAP
+544 SSEGAAADGDSEPAP
-556 SKPESS
+556 RRP
-562 SSSSSER
+562 
-569 SASSAER
+569 ASSAER

>member
-1 MNSGNS
+1 MNPADS
-7 QASGGPRSGA
+7 QASRDAASTT
-17 WRRPESGTS
+17 WRRPQSGST
-26 GLERYFATIRER
+26 GLERYLRVIRER
-38 AGLIA
+38 LGLIA
-43 LVTFVTTLIAAA
+43 LVTLTTTLMAAA
-55 YLVVAT
+55 YLAVAT

-71 VIPLSRDD
+71 VIPASRDD
-79 DSLQGLSVI
+79 TALNSLPLI
-88 HESTDPTRD
+88 RESSDPTRD
-97 VATAAR
+97 VETASR
-103 LTTSLNVA
+103 LVTSRNVA
-111 RRVDKEIGY
+111 EAVKADLGLD
-120 PGTPEQLR
+120 QSADSLR
-128 SKVSAEPVAASQ
+128 AQVSAEPVAQSNI
-140 VVAVVAEADSPEMA
+140 VAVTATADSPDLA
-154 RDIANGFAN
+154 RDLANGFAN
-163 GIVSE
+163 GVVEQRSKVIRTE
-168 RGDIVKR
+168 AAKQI
-175 QADTLITGLRQ
+175 AGLRD
-186 QLQDS
+186 QLQQAEDN
-191 QDSGETTTA
+191 GENTA
-200 LEQQIV
+200 DALAAQIAELQSIV
-206 ALEKVKTAGDPTLT
+206 QSGDPTMT
-220 VDTLASKPVSPF
+220 VDTRADAPSSPF
-232 SPRPM
+232 SPKPVV
-237 LTLIA
+237 TIIA
-242 GLFGG
+242 GIFAG
-247 LILGVGGAFAMS
+247 LVLGIGGAFAMN

-285 EKRAPTFTLGKR
+285 ERRAPTFTLGKR
-297 RLVIGPRSRERRALP
+297 RFGIGPRERERRALP

-317 AATLESFR
+317 AATLESYR

-330 LAAQRREDGN
+330 LAAQRRDDGN
-340 SRSILV
+340 SRSVLV

-403 NVALEDALV
+403 NVSLEDALV

-475 VDDVVM
+475 VDDVVL

-491 QLAHLGDLLEQNS
+491 QLAHLGDLLDQND
-504 IRPAGFVVVGGPAP
+504 IKPAGFVVVGGPAP

-527 QRRRAAQ
+527 QRRRNAQ
-534 SDWLVNFEQK
+534 SDWLVSFDQRGRRVRFRVHQLGVLGR
-544 TSSSSSSESEAP
+544 TLSQLP
-556 SKPESS
+556 
-562 SSSSSER
+562 
-569 SASSAER
+569 

>member
-1 MNSGNS
+1 MNPAES
-7 QASGGPRSGA
+7 QAARDSTSAG
-17 WRRPESGTS
+17 WRRPQAGSS
-26 GLERYFATIRER
+26 GLQRYYRVIRER
-38 AGLIA
+38 LGLIVM
-43 LVTFVTTLIAAA
+43 VTVATTLVAAA
-55 YLVVAT
+55 YLAVAT
-61 EQYRAEADLL
+61 QKYQAEADLL
-71 VIPLSRDD
+71 VIPASRVDPA
-79 DSLQGLSVI
+79 LNGLPLI
-88 HESTDPTRD
+88 RESSDPTRD
-97 VATAAR
+97 VETAAK
-103 LTTSLNVA
+103 LVTSRNVA
-111 RRVDKEIGY
+111 AIVKR
-120 PGTPEQLR
+120 QLGL
-128 SKVSAEPVAASQ
+128 SQSEDSLLGQVTAEPIAQSNI
-140 VVAVVAEADSPEMA
+140 VAVRAKADSPSLA
-154 RDIANGFAN
+154 RDLANGFAT
-163 GIVSE
+163 GVTTE
-168 RGDIVKR
+168 RDAVVR
-175 QADTLITGLRQ
+175 AEADNLITGLQ
-186 QLQDS
+186 KQLKVAAAAGTNTDALAS
-191 QDSGETTTA
+191 QIADLQNVREG
-200 LEQQIV
+200 
-206 ALEKVKTAGDPTLT
+206 GDPTMSVQT
-220 VDTLASKPVSPF
+220 KADAPSSPF
-232 SPRPM
+232 SPRPT
-237 LTLIA
+237 LTILA

-247 LILGVGGAFAMS
+247 LILGVGGAFASS

-297 RLVIGPRSRERRALP
+297 RFFGIGPRERERRALP

-475 VDDVVM
+475 VDDVVL
-481 VVRLGSSNLT
+481 VTRLGSSNLT
-491 QLAHLGDLLEQNS
+491 QLAHLGDLLDQNG
-504 IRPAGFVVVGGPAP
+504 IKPAGFVVVGGPGP

-527 QRRRAAQ
+527 QRRRNAQ

-544 TSSSSSSESEAP
+544 TSSSETP
-556 SKPESS
+556 SVDSPPKST
-562 SSSSSER
+562 
-569 SASSAER
+569 SSAER

>member
-1 MNSGNS
+1 MNPPDT
-7 QASGGPRSGA
+7 QAFREGSGA
-17 WRRPESGTS
+17 GWRRPQAESS
-26 GLERYFATIRER
+26 GLERYFRVLRER

-43 LVTFVTTLIAAA
+43 LVTFITTLVAAA
-55 YLVVAT
+55 YLVTAT
-61 EQYRAEADLL
+61 EKYKAEADLL
-71 VIPLSRDD
+71 VIPASRDD
-79 DSLQGLSVI
+79 TSLNGLPLI
-88 HESTDPTRD
+88 RESSDPTRD
-97 VATAAR
+97 VETAAR
-103 LTTSLNVA
+103 LVDSRNVA
-111 RRVDKEIGY
+111 ELVKKQLGLD
-120 PGTPEQLR
+120 QSADSLR
-128 SKVSAEPVAASQ
+128 SQVSAVPVAQSN
-140 VVAVVAEADSPEMA
+140 VVSVTAEAESPDLA
-154 RDIANGFAN
+154 RDIANGFAE
-163 GIVSE
+163 GVVAQRSSVVRAEAQKQI
-168 RGDIVKR
+168 D
-175 QADTLITGLRQ
+175 GLRVQ
-186 QLQDS
+186 VQKAEDAGENTDALQ
-191 QDSGETTTA
+191 A
-200 LEQQIV
+200 QIAELQGV
-206 ALEKVKTAGDPTLT
+206 VQSGDPTMSVET
-220 VDTLASKPVSPF
+220 RADAPSSPF
-232 SPRPM
+232 SPRPT
-237 LTLIA
+237 LTIAAGIFA
-242 GLFGG
+242 GLV
-247 LILGVGGAFAMS
+247 LGIGGAFAMS

-297 RLVIGPRSRERRALP
+297 RFGIGPRERERRALP

-461 PLTQVIDAMPLARQ
+461 PLTQVIDAMPLARR
-475 VDDVVM
+475 VDDVVL
-481 VVRLGSSNLT
+481 VTRLGSSNLS
-491 QLAHLGDLLEQNS
+491 QLAHLGDLLDQNG
-504 IRPAGFVVVGGPAP
+504 IKPAGFVVVGGPGP

-527 QRRRAAQ
+527 QRRRSAQ

-544 TSSSSSSESEAP
+544 SSASAESRQ
-556 SKPESS
+556 ST
-562 SSSSSER
+562 
-569 SASSAER
+569 SSAER

>member
-1 MNSGNS
+1 MNSGNA
-7 QASGGPRSGA
+7 QAADDALGGG
-17 WRRPESGTS
+17 WRRPQSGST
-26 GLERYFATIRER
+26 GLERYFNTVRER

-55 YLVVAT
+55 YLAT
-61 EQYRAEADLL
+61 ATSQYRAEADLL
-71 VIPLSRDD
+71 VLPASNGDTSLTGLPVIRD
-79 DSLQGLSVI
+79 SS
-88 HESTDPTRD
+88 DPTRD
-97 VATAAR
+97 VETAAR

-111 RRVDKEIGY
+111 RLVDKQLGY
-120 PGTPEQLR
+120 PGSPEQLR
-128 SKVSAEPVAASQ
+128 SKVSAEPVAQSN
-140 VVAVVAEADSPEMA
+140 VVAVSAEADSPELA

-163 GIVSE
+163 GVVSQ
-168 RGDIVKR
+168 RSAVVKAE
-175 QADTLITGLRQ
+175 ADNLLTGLRQ

-191 QDSGETTTA
+191 GASTTE
-200 LEQQIV
+200 LNQQII
-206 ALEKVKTAGDPTLT
+206 ALEKVKQAGDPTLT
-220 VDTLASKPVSPF
+220 VDTAASKPSSPF

-242 GLFGG
+242 GFIGG

-259 ALDPRLRR
+259 ALDPRMRR

-272 ELYSLPILARVPK
+272 ELYSLPVLARVPK

-297 RLVIGPRSRERRALP
+297 RFGFGPRARERRALP

-330 LAAQRREDGN
+330 LAAQRREDGK

-461 PLTQVIDAMPLARQ
+461 PLTQVIDAMPLARR
-475 VDDVVM
+475 VDDVVL

-491 QLAHLGDLLEQNS
+491 QLAHLGDLLDQNS

-544 TSSSSSSESEAP
+544 TSSSSSASESEG
-556 SKPESS
+556 
-562 SSSSSER
+562 SER

>member
-1 MNSGNS
+1 M
-7 QASGGPRSGA
+7 SGG
-17 WRRPESGTS
+17 WRRPERGTS
-26 GLERYFATIRER
+26 GIERYFETIRER

-55 YLVVAT
+55 YLAT
-61 EQYRAEADLL
+61 ATSQYRAEADLL
-71 VIPLSRDD
+71 VLPASNNDT
-79 DSLQGLSVI
+79 SLTGLSVI
-88 HESTDPTRD
+88 RDSSDPTRD
-97 VATAAR
+97 VETASR

-111 RRVDKEIGY
+111 RLVDKELGY
-120 PGTPEQLR
+120 EGSPEQLR
-128 SKVSAEPVAASQ
+128 SKVSAEPVAQSN
-140 VVAVVAEADSPEMA
+140 VVAVRAEADSPEMA

-163 GIVSE
+163 GV
-168 RGDIVKR
+168 VKVR
-175 QADTLITGLRQ
+175 SDVVKAEADNLLTGLRA
-186 QLQDS
+186 QLQDNAA
-191 QDSGETTTA
+191 DNTTE
-200 LEQQIV
+200 LNQQIV
-206 ALEKVKTAGDPTLT
+206 ALEKVKQGGDPTLT
-220 VDTLASKPVSPF
+220 VDTAASKPSSPF

-242 GLFGG
+242 GFLGG

-267 EEQLR
+267 EDQLR

-297 RLVIGPRSRERRALP
+297 RFGFGPRARERRALP

-330 LAAQRREDGN
+330 LAAQRREDGK

-475 VDDVVM
+475 VDDVVL

-544 TSSSSSSESEAP
+544 TSSSASSESESESE
-556 SKPESS
+556 SKPASQ
-562 SSSSSER
+562 R

>member
-1 MNSGNS
+1 MNSADT
-7 QASGGPRSGA
+7 QAARDSSSA
-17 WRRPESGTS
+17 SWRRPQTASSGI
-26 GLERYFATIRER
+26 ERYYRVLRER
-38 AGLIA
+38 LGLIA
-43 LVTFVTTLIAAA
+43 LVTLATTLVAAA
-55 YLVVAT
+55 YLVAAPDR
-61 EQYRAEADLL
+61 YKAEADLL
-71 VIPLSRDD
+71 VNPASNEDPVLG
-79 DSLQGLSVI
+79 SLPVLR
-88 HESTDPTRD
+88 ESSDPTRD
-97 VATAAR
+97 VETASR
-103 LTTSLNVA
+103 LVLSLNVA
-111 RRVDKEIGY
+111 KRVDRELGLDE
-120 PGTPEQLR
+120 PPNDLSPDDLLGQVT
-128 SKVSAEPVAASQ
+128 AEPVAQSNI
-140 VVAVVAEADSPEMA
+140 VAVTAEADSPELA
-154 RDIANGFAN
+154 RDLANGFAS
-163 GIVSE
+163 GVVAERDELVRREAADLVARLREEIQIAAD
-168 RGDIVKR
+168 RGDSTDELNVEL
-175 QADTLITGLRQ
+175 A
-186 QLQDS
+186 QLQRVQAS
-191 QDSGETTTA
+191 
-200 LEQQIV
+200 
-206 ALEKVKTAGDPTLT
+206 GDPTLRVET
-220 VDTLASKPVSPF
+220 RADAPDSPF
-232 SPRPM
+232 SPRPAV
-237 LTLIA
+237 TLAA
-242 GLFGG
+242 GLLGG

-285 EKRAPTFTLGKR
+285 ERRAPTYTLGKR
-297 RLVIGPRSRERRALP
+297 RFGIGPRERERRALP

-475 VDDVVM
+475 VDDVVL
-481 VVRLGSSNLT
+481 VTRLGSSNLA
-491 QLAHLGDLLEQNS
+491 QLAHLGDLLDQNG
-504 IRPAGFVVVGGPAP
+504 IKPAGFVVVGGPAP

-534 SDWLVNFEQK
+534 SDWLVTFEQK
-544 TSSSSSSESEAP
+544 SSSETG
-556 SKPESS
+556 
-562 SSSSSER
+562 SER
-569 SASSAER
+569 STSSAER